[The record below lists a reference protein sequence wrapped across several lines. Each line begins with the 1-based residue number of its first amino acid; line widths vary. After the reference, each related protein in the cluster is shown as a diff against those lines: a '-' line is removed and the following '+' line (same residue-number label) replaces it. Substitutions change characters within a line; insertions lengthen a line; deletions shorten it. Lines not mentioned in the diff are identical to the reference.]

1 MGDVTTRHLG
11 LDLGATNLKR
21 AVVEHEAGAWHRL
34 ATDQQPTRSDGG
46 PSAIVDQM
54 GAAARDAVDRWGP
67 IATVGVGVPGL
78 YDPAA
83 GTTRFIPNID
93 GEWMGRAV
101 AGPISA
107 EVGLPVALINDAR
120 ACALAELRL
129 GAGRGC
135 GSMIALTLGTGV
147 GGGIVIDGRLHQG
160 HDGTAGEL
168 GHQTLE
174 PEGLPCTCGNLGC
187 MEAYARADRITGLCG
202 TDTVE
207 AAVAAARGGDARAAA
222 GLAEVGRWLGVG
234 IANAVVVLTPDRVVL
249 GGGVSAAGD
258 LLLGPIREQL
268 RRRVRVTALDE
279 VQVVTA
285 ELGTWAGAIGA
296 AVHGAERAGVVP
308 PPDRPG
314 QTDGPGPG
322 STGPATAR
330 TTA

>member
-21 AVVEHEAGAWHRL
+21 AVVEHAGGTWRQV
-34 ATDQQPTRSDGG
+34 ATDQQPTLVDDG
-46 PSAIVDQM
+46 PTAIVGQM
-54 GAAARDAVDRWGP
+54 AEVAREAVARWGP
-67 IATVGVGVPGL
+67 IATVGIGVPGL

-83 GTTRFIPNID
+83 GTTRFIPNIA
-93 GEWMGRAV
+93 GEWMGLPVAV
-101 AGPISA
+101 PIA
-107 EVGLPVALINDAR
+107 AAVGLPVALINDAR
-120 ACALAELRL
+120 ACTLAELRL

-135 GSMIALTLGTGV
+135 RSMIALTLGTGV

-207 AAVAAARGGDARAAA
+207 APVEARAAA

-234 IANAVVVLTPDRVVL
+234 IANAIVVLTPDRVVL

-268 RRRVRVTALDE
+268 GRRVKVTAVDE
-279 VQVVTA
+279 VEVVMA

-308 PPDRPG
+308 PPDRPD
-314 QTDGPGPG
+314 QTDARGPGPSG
-322 STGPATAR
+322 TATAR
-330 TTA
+330 TSA